1 MRKITDLD
9 RVKIYEHDDSV
20 LEGMINECNQMID
33 RFESLEDQES
43 AEGKDLKVNI
53 LNYKNKIAKIRNG
66 Y

>member
-9 RVKIYEHDDSV
+9 KIEIYEHDDSV
-20 LEGMINECNQMID
+20 LEGMIKECNQMID
-33 RFESLEDQES
+33 AFESLQDPES
-43 AEGKDLKVNI
+43 PEAKDLKVNI

>member
-9 RVKIYEHDDSV
+9 KIQIDDNDDSV
-20 LEGMINECNQMID
+20 LESMIRECNKMID
-33 RFESLEDQES
+33 HLESMEDQEGQ
-43 AEGKDLKVNI
+43 EGKDLKVNI